1 MVVSTQGSRAT
12 YTGNGVTTSFSF
24 PNYIKLKSE
33 IKVYLNDV
41 LQTLNTHYT
50 IAGTEPLVSGAN
62 IVFSTAPANGVIV
75 KIRRETGLTQSLNLT
90 NSGSFNQ
97 EGIEDV
103 LDDVVL
109 KTQEAVGKAEDAFDE
124 AIDTVTA
131 EVQTLVDE
139 ANASATA
146 AAGSASSAAGSASS
160 ATGSATVATAQAG
173 IATTQANIAM
183 AAAGSASAI
192 AAESLF
198 AYATV
203 SGTVNAINEGGY
215 RFLNGGNHTLNLP
228 TPTNGHTVRVIF
240 AMEATTTGTITFV
253 RNGGTGTINGVA
265 DNRIVNENGIYF
277 LIADG
282 TNWVMTGSAMG
293 V

>member
-33 IKVYLNDV
+33 IKVYLNNV

-62 IVFSTAPANGVIV
+62 IVFDTAPANGVIV

-109 KTQEAVGKAEDAFDE
+109 KTQEATGKAEDAFDE
-124 AIDTVTA
+124 AVDTVTA
-131 EVQTLVDE
+131 GVQTLVDE

-146 AAGSASSAAGSASS
+146 AAGSATTATTQAGI
-160 ATGSATVATAQAG
+160 ATNQAG
-173 IATTQANIAM
+173 IATTQAGIATTQ
-183 AAAGSASAI
+183 AGIATTAAGSVSAI
-192 AAESLF
+192 AAGSLF

-203 SGTVNAINEGGY
+203 SGTVNAVNGGGY
-215 RFLNGGNHTLNLP
+215 RFLDSADHTINLP
-228 TPTNGHTVRVIF
+228 TPTNGHTVRVIL
-240 AMEATTTGTITFV
+240 AATSTASVTFV
-253 RNGGTGTINGVA
+253 RNGGTGTINAVT
-265 DNRIVNENGIYF
+265 DDRVVNENGIFF

-282 TNWVMTGSAMG
+282 TNWIMTGSAMG